1 MDAPRPLT
9 DRYHLSSH
17 IARGGMADVYQAQ
30 DTLLGRRVAIK
41 MLHSQYSSD
50 DAFVKRFRREA
61 QAAANLSHPNI
72 VGIYDWGE
80 AGNTYFIVMELVE
93 GRSLREVLR
102 SEGALLPRRAVEIA
116 SEVAAALSVAHR
128 AGLVHRDIKPGN
140 ILLST
145 DGTVKVTDFGIAR
158 AWDDSQELT
167 RTGSVIG
174 TATYFSPEQAQ
185 GATADARSDVYSL
198 GVVLYEMLT
207 GRPPFQ
213 GDSPVSV
220 AFQHV
225 STDAAPPSTLNS
237 DVTPQLDAVVMR
249 ALRKDP
255 AGRYQSAEDMRADLV
270 AVLRGQTPSAP
281 PPVLAVP
288 GAFADPDASTRVIQT
303 PMSVPPATA
312 PPDETYRQLE
322 DEPRSQLPFI
332 VTAFGLLALLVA
344 LVFILFQALGGEEEP
359 TLVTIPNVTN
369 LPEEEAVQRLEDA
382 NLVPMIQREPSDEIQ
397 TGRAIRTD
405 PPFGEEVAAETR
417 VDLII
422 SAGPA
427 EFEVPNLIGLDEA
440 TARQRIEES
449 NFIPGNITTRPDPA
463 PEGQV
468 IEQSPPANIL
478 AGAGSPIDLVL
489 SQGPQTVTLEDL
501 TGLTE
506 RDATARLS
514 EDGLRFTV
522 QEQHDPEVPRN
533 VVIAT
538 EPAAGET
545 LEVGQSVKLVVSL
558 GPEPVTIPNLFGL
571 DPGDAEN
578 QLRDLGLSISIS
590 NATEQVDDPNLD
602 GRVVG
607 QFPAAGATA
616 LPGDVITVTLGRTPP
631 TTTTTSTTTTTTT
644 TTSTTTTST
653 TVPDTTSPT
662 EPP

>member
-9 DRYHLSSH
+9 DRYQLSSH

-30 DTLLGRRVAIK
+30 DTLLGRRVAVK

-80 AGNTYFIVMELVE
+80 AGDTYFIVMELVE

-140 ILLST
+140 ILLAG

-185 GATADARSDVYSL
+185 GAAADARSDVYSL

-213 GDSPVSV
+213 GDSPMSV

-225 STDAAPPSTLNS
+225 STDAAPPSSLNP
-237 DVTPQLDAVVMR
+237 DVSPQLDAVVMR

-255 AGRYQSAEDMRADLV
+255 AGRYQSAEEMRADLV

-281 PPVLAVP
+281 PPMVAAG
-288 GAFADPDASTRVIQT
+288 GAYADPDASTRVIQSSP
-303 PMSVPPATA
+303 PMPPATA
-312 PPDETYRQLE
+312 PPDEVYRQLE
-322 DEPRSQLPFI
+322 EEPPSQLPFI
-332 VTAFGLLALLVA
+332 LTAFGLLAVLVV
-344 LVFILFQALGGEEEP
+344 LVFVLFQALGGGDTP
-359 TLVTIPNVTN
+359 VLTQIPNVTN
-369 LPEEEAVQRLEDA
+369 LPEDEALSRLA
-382 NLVPMIQREPSDEIQ
+382 SAGFRTSITREPSE
-397 TGRAIRTD
+397 TVELGRTIRTD
-405 PPFGEEVAAETR
+405 PPAGTDAAADTT
-417 VDLII
+417 VQVFI
-422 SAGPA
+422 SSGPE
-427 EFEVPNLIGLDEA
+427 EFEVPNLIGQDEA
-440 TARQRIEES
+440 TARQTIADSPFEV
-449 NFIPGNITTRPDPA
+449 GNVTTRPDEA

-468 IEQSPPANIL
+468 IEQTPAANIR
-478 AGAGSPIDLVL
+478 AGKGSQIDLVI
-489 SQGPQTVTLEDL
+489 SEGPQTVVLEDL
-501 TGLTE
+501 QGLTE
-506 RDATARLS
+506 RDASVRLS
-514 EDGLRFTV
+514 DANLRFTV
-522 QEQHDPEVPRN
+522 DEEYSDEVPRGQ
-533 VVIAT
+533 VIRT
-538 EPAAGET
+538 DPAAGEEV
-545 LEVGQSVKLVVSL
+545 EVGGTVLLVVSL
-558 GPEPVTIPNLFGL
+558 GPEPVTIPDLYGL
-571 DPGDAEN
+571 DPNDA
-578 QLRDLGLSISIS
+578 QSALADVGLGMTIS
-590 NATEQVDDPNLD
+590 NATQQVDDPNLD
-602 GRVVG
+602 GKVVG

-616 LPGDVITVTLGRTPP
+616 VPGDVITVTLGRTPP
-631 TTTTTSTTTTTTT
+631 TTTTTSTTTTTT
-644 TTSTTTTST
+644 STTTTTTTT
-653 TVPDTTSPT
+653 TVPSTTTTP
-662 EPP
+662 